1 MIRRIFA
8 GLALACLAVAALPVI
23 AVATDMVPV
32 AFAQETTSKVAES
45 EDSGGLEEIVVQG
58 FRKSLEASLDIKR
71 DAIGSVDALLAA
83 QSVETA
89 TEEERRQARARGDD
103 ILDRLDEL
111 RHGLLAGTLT
121 RGQVVALANL
131 VRSRRGSIVD
141 PKLRELLDEI
151 ELRAEVE
158 IAKLD
163 NGGSSS

>member
-1 MIRRIFA
+1 MKVEKPGSVSSTVGARRSERASQARPGEFSRLLDQPE
-8 GLALACLAVAALPVI
+8 G
-23 AVATDMVPV
+23 
-32 AFAQETTSKVAES
+32 TSSVS
-45 EDSGGLEEIVVQG
+45 
-58 FRKSLEASLDIKR
+58 ASS
-71 DAIGSVDALLAA
+71 AIGSVDALLAA

-89 TEEERRQARARGDD
+89 TDEERRQARARGDD

-121 RGQVVALANL
+121 RGQIMALANL

-141 PKLRELLDEI
+141 PKLREIIDEI

-163 NGGSSS
+163 SAGPSS

>member
-1 MIRRIFA
+1 MKVEKSGSISSTVGPRRNERA
-8 GLALACLAVAALPVI
+8 SS
-23 AVATDMVPV
+23 
-32 AFAQETTSKVAES
+32 AQPGEFSRLIDRPENA
-45 EDSGGLEEIVVQG
+45 SGV
-58 FRKSLEASLDIKR
+58 SASN
-71 DAIGSVDALLAA
+71 AIGSVDALLAA
-83 QSVETA
+83 QSVEGA

-131 VRSRRGSIVD
+131 VRSRRSSIVD

-158 IAKLD
+158 IAKLSSD
-163 NGGSSS
+163 GQSSS

>member
-1 MIRRIFA
+1 MKVEKSGSVSSTVGPRRTERA
-8 GLALACLAVAALPVI
+8 SS
-23 AVATDMVPV
+23 
-32 AFAQETTSKVAES
+32 AQPGEFSRLLDQPE
-45 EDSGGLEEIVVQG
+45 G
-58 FRKSLEASLDIKR
+58 ASSVSASN
-71 DAIGSVDALLAA
+71 AIGSVDALLAA

-89 TEEERRQARARGDD
+89 TDEERRQARARGDD

-141 PKLRELLDEI
+141 PKLRDLLDEI

-163 NGGSSS
+163 NAGPSS

>member
-1 MIRRIFA
+1 MKVEKSGSVSSTVGPRRTERA
-8 GLALACLAVAALPVI
+8 SS
-23 AVATDMVPV
+23 
-32 AFAQETTSKVAES
+32 AQPGEFSRLLDQPEGASSV
-45 EDSGGLEEIVVQG
+45 SG
-58 FRKSLEASLDIKR
+58 SN
-71 DAIGSVDALLAA
+71 AIGSVDALLAA
-83 QSVETA
+83 QSVEAA
-89 TEEERRQARARGDD
+89 TDEERRQARARGDD

-141 PKLRELLDEI
+141 PKLRDLLDEI

-163 NGGSSS
+163 TAGPSS

>member
-1 MIRRIFA
+1 MKIEKPGSVSSTVGPRRSERASSARPGEFSRLLDQPEGA
-8 GLALACLAVAALPVI
+8 SAV
-23 AVATDMVPV
+23 
-32 AFAQETTSKVAES
+32 
-45 EDSGGLEEIVVQG
+45 SG
-58 FRKSLEASLDIKR
+58 SN
-71 DAIGSVDALLAA
+71 AIGSVDALLAA
-83 QSVETA
+83 QSVEGA

-131 VRSRRGSIVD
+131 VRSRRSSIVD

-158 IAKLD
+158 IAKLSS
-163 NGGSSS
+163 NG